1 MENTSIIDELFTR
14 IQSLEE
20 ENKILKMK
28 INDLE
33 NELIKK
39 EGDIEDLS
47 DKEERENKNDNMIID
62 DESNIFLMNS

>member
-47 DKEERENKNDNMIID
+47 DKEERENKNDNIIR
-62 DESNIFLMNS
+62 IQILLFLLL

>member
-33 NELIKK
+33 NELIK
-39 EGDIEDLS
+39 IQ
-47 DKEERENKNDNMIID
+47 NKSTHFD
-62 DESNIFLMNS
+62 